1 MPGLFHNLDKQGVLV
16 RRMKQNITSLIR
28 SAPWV
33 EFVGFAFL
41 IMISQG

>member
-1 MPGLFHNLDKQGVLV
+1 
-16 RRMKQNITSLIR
+16 MKQNITSLVR

-33 EFVGFAFL
+33 EFVGFTFL